1 MAEHNTLTGA
11 SLHEPKGAESALINT
26 TYVSDGAGSGS
37 WTTLAFANFTD
48 ISEMPVQA
56 DSVAADVATI
66 VTDFNSLLAKL
77 KTAGLMAS
85 S

>member
-11 SLHEPKGAESALINT
+11 SLHEPKGAESALVDT
-26 TYVSDGAGSGS
+26 VYKSDGAGSGS
-37 WTTLAFANFTD
+37 WTTLGFASLTG

-56 DSVAADVATI
+56 DSTAVDVAGI